1 MVFAS
6 LVKKE
11 VMVVLKSPAFIVG
24 VVLLVVYFSI
34 LGRAI
39 GVATEQAAREV
50 VESYVGVVSEDVG
63 YVTYRLLQLANT
75 TLSGRLIKVPTVEE
89 GLGRFPAVVVV
100 PKDFGDSLLRN
111 STLYLYGYVNLD
123 SVSLAQSARVQ
134 LVNSVARVLEELA
147 RALAAAE
154 KGVNVSDIL
163 RTLIPR
169 VEARVG
175 GRVVDFST
183 LSSLLFSVMMFVY
196 MVGLL
201 GVLTLMYSSQSVAT
215 EKEEKAFEMLL
226 TLPISRT
233 AIAVAK
239 VVGAVVLSLIMV
251 VAYFAGFSVTL
262 VSIRI
267 SEPAIE
273 GQTVTAAA
281 SLWNLMQF
289 LGGEGMALLALS
301 LGLMLVFSG
310 SLGLLVGSVSSDT
323 RVAGAIAGPVGA
335 VLFVGLLASQFT
347 GIPLNPLSSLL
358 GASVYGL
365 PLAILVSYALGD
377 RAIALQATGLATAV
391 TLLTVLV
398 VVRVFSSERIL
409 IGISLRRR
417 RPR

>member
-39 GVATEQAAREV
+39 GVATEQAAREA

-100 PKDFGDSLLRN
+100 PKGFGDSLLRN

-310 SLGLLVGSVSSDT
+310 SLGLLVGSVS
-323 RVAGAIAGPVGA
+323 VIPA
-335 VLFVGLLASQFT
+335 LLE
-347 GIPLNPLSSLL
+347 L
-358 GASVYGL
+358 
-365 PLAILVSYALGD
+365 
-377 RAIALQATGLATAV
+377 
-391 TLLTVLV
+391 
-398 VVRVFSSERIL
+398 
-409 IGISLRRR
+409 
-417 RPR
+417 

>member
-1 MVFAS
+1 LVFAS

-24 VVLLVVYFSI
+24 VVILVVYFGI

-39 GVATEQAAREV
+39 GVATEQVAREV
-50 VESYVGVVSEDVG
+50 IESYVGVVSEDAG

-100 PKDFGDSLLRN
+100 PRGFGDSLLRN
-111 STLYLYGYVNLD
+111 STLYLYGYVRLD

-147 RALAAAE
+147 RALVAAE
-154 KGVNVSDIL
+154 RGVNVSDIL
-163 RTLIPR
+163 RTLVPR

-175 GRVVDFST
+175 GRVVDFNA
-183 LSSLLFSVMMFVY
+183 LSSLLLSVVMFVY

-251 VAYFAGFSVTL
+251 VAYFAGFSFTL
-262 VSIRI
+262 VSIET
-267 SEPAIE
+267 SESAVE
-273 GQTVTAAA
+273 GQGVVVTA
-281 SLWNLMQF
+281 SLWNLVQF
-289 LGGEGMALLALS
+289 LGGEGVALLALS

-323 RVAGAIAGPVGA
+323 RVAGAMAGPVGA
-335 VLFVGLLASQFT
+335 VLFAGLLASQFT
-347 GIPLNPLSSLL
+347 GIPLSPLSSLL

-365 PLAILVSYALGD
+365 PLAILVSYVLGD
-377 RAIALQATGLATAV
+377 ITIALQATGLATAV
-391 TLLTVLV
+391 TVLTVLAV
-398 VVRVFSSERIL
+398 IRVFGGERIL
-409 IGISLRRR
+409 IGVSLRRR
-417 RPR
+417 RPG

>member
-1 MVFAS
+1 LVFAS

-39 GVATEQAAREV
+39 GVATEQVAREA

-63 YVTYRLLQLANT
+63 YITYRLLQLANT

-89 GLGRFPAVVVV
+89 GLEKFPAVVVV
-100 PKDFGDSLLRN
+100 PKGFGDSLLRN
-111 STLYLYGYVNLD
+111 STLYLYGYVRLD

-134 LVNSVARVLEELA
+134 LVNSVARVLEELS
-147 RALAAAE
+147 RALLAAE
-154 KGVNVSDIL
+154 KGVDVSDIL
-163 RTLIPR
+163 RTLVPR

-175 GRVVDFST
+175 GRVVDFNA
-183 LSSLLFSVMMFVY
+183 LSSLLFSVMMLVY

-262 VSIRI
+262 VSIRT

-273 GQTVTAAA
+273 GQTVTATA

-335 VLFVGLLASQFT
+335 VLLVGLLASQFT

-409 IGISLRRR
+409 IGVSLRRR

>member
-1 MVFAS
+1 
-6 LVKKE
+6 
-11 VMVVLKSPAFIVG
+11 MVVLKSPAFIVG

-39 GVATEQAAREV
+39 GVATEQVAREA

-89 GLGRFPAVVVV
+89 GLEKFPAVVVV
-100 PKDFGDSLLRN
+100 PKGFGDSLLRN

-134 LVNSVARVLEELA
+134 LVNSVARVLEELV
-147 RALAAAE
+147 RALVAAE

-175 GRVVDFST
+175 GRVIDFST
-183 LSSLLFSVMMFVY
+183 LSSLLFSVMMLVY

-262 VSIRI
+262 VSIRT

-391 TLLTVLV
+391 TLITVLV

-409 IGISLRRR
+409 IGVSLRRR

>member
-1 MVFAS
+1 LVFAS

-39 GVATEQAAREV
+39 GVATEQVAREA
-50 VESYVGVVSEDVG
+50 VESYVGVVSEDAG

-89 GLGRFPAVVVV
+89 GLEKFPAVVVI
-100 PKDFGDSLLRN
+100 PKGFGDSLLRN

-134 LVNSVARVLEELA
+134 LVNSVARVLEELV
-147 RALAAAE
+147 RALLAAE

-163 RTLIPR
+163 RTLVPR

-175 GRVVDFST
+175 GRVVDFGT
-183 LSSLLFSVMMFVY
+183 LSSLLLSVVMLVY

-226 TLPISRT
+226 TLPVSRT

-251 VAYFAGFSVTL
+251 VAYLAGFSFTL
-262 VSIRI
+262 VSIET
-267 SEPAIE
+267 SEPAVE
-273 GQTVTAAA
+273 GQTVIVTA

-301 LGLMLVFSG
+301 LGLMLAFSG
-310 SLGLLVGSVSSDT
+310 SLGLLVGALSSDT

-391 TLLTVLV
+391 TLITVLV

-409 IGISLRRR
+409 IGVSLRRR